1 MEEKM
6 KYELNKRLESHKPL
20 LLQIKKIFAENG
32 ELIYKKRNEIKN
44 ITFNDLV
51 WNVKSF
57 RVPNLLNKVVY
68 TFFRESKAKRSYRY
82 SREISA
88 FVPEPLGYVE
98 YYRFGLLHESY
109 FVSESFHYDLTIREI
124 LFDYDPIEKGKIL
137 KAFAK
142 FSYALHEAG
151 ICHLDYSPGNILIK
165 REEAEYVFKIV
176 DINRMQFGEMN
187 ITQRAKNF
195 ARVWL
200 KDEDM
205 RTIIKEYT
213 VFASYDY
220 DKMVKMALEYSQQH
234 KEKANLKKR
243 LKEGWK

>member
-1 MEEKM
+1 M
-6 KYELNKRLESHKPL
+6 KYELNKRLESHESL
-20 LLQIKKIFAENG
+20 LLQIKKIFSENG
-32 ELIYKKRNEIKN
+32 ELVYKKRNEIKN

-82 SREISA
+82 SQKISE

-98 YYRFGLLHESY
+98 YYRFGLLNESY
-109 FVSESFHYDLTIREI
+109 FVSKSFHYDLTIREI
-124 LFDYDPIEKGKIL
+124 LFDYDPIEKEKIL

-176 DINRMQFGEMN
+176 DINRMQFGEMT
-187 ITQRAKNF
+187 IQQRAKNF

-205 RTIIKEYT
+205 KTIIKEYT
-213 VFASYDY
+213 VLASYDY

-234 KEKANLKKR
+234 KEKANFKKR
-243 LKEGWK
+243 LKERRNR